1 MVLNELENRNR
12 TSKFWQIL
20 HLSRIIENV
29 FISLKILSSLYSIF
43 IILISNDNYIQNTE
57 LLNETT
63 LIYLQQTNTI
73 EILFNLIRI
82 FNFLNAKYIKYDL
95 KSSYFCKQKTYM
107 FFKLYTKVYNKKNPG
122 SVKQLYKSAY
132 GTFRNFFQ

>member
-107 FFKLYTKVYNKKNPG
+107 LSSIQKCTTRRTQEVSSNSIRALMARLRIFFSN
-122 SVKQLYKSAY
+122 
-132 GTFRNFFQ
+132 